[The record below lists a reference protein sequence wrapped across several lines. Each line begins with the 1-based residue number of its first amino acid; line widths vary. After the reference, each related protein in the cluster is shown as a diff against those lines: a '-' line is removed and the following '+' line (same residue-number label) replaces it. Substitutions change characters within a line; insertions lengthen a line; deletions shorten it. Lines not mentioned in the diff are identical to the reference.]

1 MFDVIFS
8 KHRNAVNDSFSP
20 LCGPCYEDRCLA
32 CTQLSFYH
40 EECSHK
46 RLHNLK
52 VPGTRLS
59 PSKSSRQL
67 KSSPF
72 IKHWD
77 KGIERYIWTSLKM
90 PVGMWFIYASHHL
103 PQAQSPPNMGHK
115 PHYHLDLLV
124 HKQTQCRLC
133 PRFMNYRIPTVVFP
147 KLSAKDQGAQTSL
160 DEHLWPQ
167 QIHFYY

>member
-32 CTQLSFYH
+32 YTQLSFYH

-52 VPGTRLS
+52 VPRTRLS

-67 KSSPF
+67 KFSPF

-90 PVGMWFIYASHHL
+90 PVGMWFIYASHH
-103 PQAQSPPNMGHK
+103 S
-115 PHYHLDLLV
+115 Y
-124 HKQTQCRLC
+124 
-133 PRFMNYRIPTVVFP
+133 P
-147 KLSAKDQGAQTSL
+147 KLSLYLIWAINLTTTLTCLFTNKLNVDFVLDSWITESL
-160 DEHLWPQ
+160 Q
-167 QIHFYY
+167 